1 MRKRKITLFVSMI
14 IFSLMMSTLVSNA
27 GIIDDILKGFG
38 IKTEENVGN
47 DAKEAVE
54 NIIEESLD
62 EDQKAVIK
70 QIENIYMGITNLDLD
85 LVLDNIDY
93 ELPEEIRNNIQDFFD
108 NYHDG
113 KDNVKGI
120 LKTVK
125 YNIESVSSVQDKMVA
140 KITYSYPEVTKV
152 IKKVLPEII
161 IKNPTL
167 LLAMKNPTALFLPG
181 LNNDILSSIFEIV
194 KNELDKNSYE
204 TETYTRDFN
213 FKLIDGKWKLI
224 DTESIVKDF
233 NMYLNN
239 LPKS

>member
-14 IFSLMMSTLVSNA
+14 IFSLMMSTFVSNA

-38 IKTEENVGN
+38 IKTEESVGN

-213 FKLIDGKWKLI
+213 FKLIDGKWKLT

>member
-1 MRKRKITLFVSMI
+1 MRKRNITLFVSMI
-14 IFSLMMSTLVSNA
+14 IFSLMMSTFVSNA

-38 IKTEENVGN
+38 IKTEESVGN

-213 FKLIDGKWKLI
+213 FKLIDGKWKLT

>member
-14 IFSLMMSTLVSNA
+14 IFSLMMSTFVSNA

-38 IKTEENVGN
+38 IKTEESVGN
-47 DAKEAVE
+47 EAKEAAE

-213 FKLIDGKWKLI
+213 FKLIDGKWKLT